1 MNYEDKMKLG
11 VNIDHVATLR
21 QQRRGQ
27 EPDPVSAALM
37 AETAGADSIVCHL
50 REDRRHIQEQD
61 LSRLRRSIKTKLNL
75 EMAAS
80 PEIIKI
86 ACREKPDWV
95 TLVPEKR
102 AELTTEGGLAVEKQV
117 GRLKDVVSEFRKFN
131 IPVSL
136 FIDADANQIE
146 AALKTGAEI
155 VELQTG
161 KYADAENE
169 EDRNA
174 EFKKI
179 SAGSKLAKSSGLK
192 VAAGHGLDYRNVLPI
207 TRIPEIEELNI
218 GYSIIGR
225 AVFVGLEKAVRE
237 MIRLIRRDEC

>member
-1 MNYEDKMKLG
+1 MKLG
-11 VNIDHVATLR
+11 INIDHVATLR
-21 QQRRGQ
+21 QQRRGK
-27 EPDPVSAALM
+27 EPDPVLAALL
-37 AETAGADSIVCHL
+37 AESAGADSIVCHL

-61 LSRLRRSIKTKLNL
+61 LSALRRAIKTKLNL

-102 AELTTEGGLAVEKQV
+102 AELTTEGGLAVKEQV
-117 GRLKDVVSEFRKFN
+117 VRLKDAVSEFRKSG

-136 FIDADANQIE
+136 FIDADADQIK
-146 AALKTGAEI
+146 AASKTGAET
-155 VELQTG
+155 VEIHTG
-161 KYADAENE
+161 RYADASTE
-169 EDRNA
+169 EERDVELN
-174 EFKKI
+174 KI
-179 SAGSKLAKSSGLK
+179 SVGSRLAKSLGLK

-225 AVFVGLEKAVRE
+225 AVFVGLEEAVRE
-237 MIRLIRRDEC
+237 MIKLIR

>member
-1 MNYEDKMKLG
+1 MKLG
-11 VNIDHVATLR
+11 INIDHVATLR
-21 QQRRGQ
+21 QQRRGK
-27 EPDPVSAALM
+27 EPDPVSAALL

-61 LSRLRRSIKTKLNL
+61 LSRLRHTIKTKLNL

-102 AELTTEGGLAVEKQV
+102 AELTTEGGLAVEKQTSY
-117 GRLKDVVSEFRKFN
+117 LKNVISEFKQFG

-136 FIDADANQIE
+136 FIDADANQIK
-146 AALKTGAEI
+146 AAVKTGAEI
-155 VELQTG
+155 VELHTG
-161 KYADAENE
+161 RYADAATEKE
-169 EDRNA
+169 RDVEL
-174 EFKKI
+174 KKI
-179 SAGSKLAKSSGLK
+179 AAGSRMAKSLGLK

-225 AVFVGLEKAVRE
+225 AIFIGLEEAIRE
-237 MIRLIRRDEC
+237 MIRLIR

>member
-1 MNYEDKMKLG
+1 MKLG
-11 VNIDHVATLR
+11 INIDHVATLR
-21 QQRRGQ
+21 QQRRGK
-27 EPDPVSAALM
+27 EPDPVSAALV
-37 AETAGADSIVCHL
+37 AEAAGADSIVCHL

-61 LSRLRRSIKTKLNL
+61 FSRLRQTIKTKLNL

-80 PEIIKI
+80 PEIIRI

-117 GRLKDVVSEFRKFN
+117 NHLKDVALEFRKFN

-136 FIDADANQIE
+136 FIDADTNQIE
-146 AALKTGAEI
+146 AALKAGAEI
-155 VELQTG
+155 VELHTG
-161 KYADAENE
+161 RYADAATEKE
-169 EDRNA
+169 RDVEL
-174 EFKKI
+174 KKI
-179 SAGSKLAKSSGLK
+179 ADGSRLAKSSGLK

-207 TRIPEIEELNI
+207 IRIPEIEELNI

-225 AVFVGLEKAVRE
+225 AVFVGLEEAVRE
-237 MIRLIRRDEC
+237 MIKLIR

>member
-1 MNYEDKMKLG
+1 MNQVDKMRLG

-21 QQRRGQ
+21 QQRRGK
-27 EPDPVSAALM
+27 EPDPVSAALL
-37 AETAGADSIVCHL
+37 AEKAGADSIVCHL

-61 LSRLRRSIKTKLNL
+61 LSTLRRTIKTKLNL

-86 ACREKPDWV
+86 ACQEKPDWV

-102 AELTTEGGLAVEKQV
+102 AELTTEGGLDVTKQASS
-117 GRLKDVVSEFRKFN
+117 LKNVVAEFRKFS
-131 IPVSL
+131 IPVSF
-136 FIDADANQIE
+136 FIDADTNQIKT
-146 AALKTGAEI
+146 AAEIGAET
-155 VELQTG
+155 VEIHTG
-161 KYADAENE
+161 KYADAVTEKE
-169 EDRNA
+169 KNA
-174 EFKKI
+174 ELEKI
-179 SAGSKLAKSSGLK
+179 AFGSKMAKSLGLK

-225 AVFVGLEKAVRE
+225 AVFVGLEEAVRE
-237 MIRLIRRDEC
+237 MIRLIRRGKC

>member
-1 MNYEDKMKLG
+1 MKLG
-11 VNIDHVATLR
+11 INIDHVATLR
-21 QQRRGQ
+21 QQRRGK
-27 EPDPVSAALM
+27 EPDPVSAALV
-37 AETAGADSIVCHL
+37 AEAAGADSIVCHL

-61 LSRLRRSIKTKLNL
+61 FSRLRQTIKTKLNL

-80 PEIIKI
+80 PEIIRI

-117 GRLKDVVSEFRKFN
+117 NHLKDVALEFRKFN

-136 FIDADANQIE
+136 FIDADTNQIE
-146 AALKTGAEI
+146 AALKAGAEI
-155 VELQTG
+155 VELHTG
-161 KYADAENE
+161 RYADAATEKE
-169 EDRNA
+169 RDVEL
-174 EFKKI
+174 KKI
-179 SAGSKLAKSSGLK
+179 ADGSRLAKSSGLK

-207 TRIPEIEELNI
+207 IRIPEIEELNI

-225 AVFVGLEKAVRE
+225 AVFVGLKEAVRE
-237 MIRLIRRDEC
+237 MIKLIR

>member
-1 MNYEDKMKLG
+1 MLKLG
-11 VNIDHVATLR
+11 INIDHVATLR

-27 EPDPVSAALM
+27 EPDPISAALL

-61 LSRLRRSIKTKLNL
+61 LHILRGAIKTKLNL

-86 ACREKPDWV
+86 ACQEKPDWV

-102 AELTTEGGLAVEKQV
+102 AELTTEGGLDVEKRS
-117 GRLKDVVSEFRKFN
+117 GYLKDVVSEFRKSG

-146 AALKTGAEI
+146 AAVKTGAET
-155 VELQTG
+155 VELHTG
-161 KYADAENE
+161 RYADAATEKE
-169 EDRNA
+169 RDA
-174 EFKKI
+174 ELKKI
-179 SAGSKLAKSSGLK
+179 AAGSNMAKSLGLK
-192 VAAGHGLDYRNVLPI
+192 VAAGHGLDYRNVRPI

-225 AVFVGLEKAVRE
+225 AVFIGLEEAVRE
-237 MIRLIRRDEC
+237 MIKLIRRGKC